1 MNKEFFIEQLAKL
14 QIQFDDLEKKYE
26 TMRLATLEW
35 GKDVDMVKRWG
46 DQHLRR
52 IEGLEATVGLRSAP
66 EYSSRAQRLIEE
78 FEEGE
83 TIREGISNVLWHL
96 VCAWDRCSND
106 NTLEGVPCS
115 VLKELADELIIP
127 RKTNPTG

>member
-1 MNKEFFIEQLAKL
+1 MNKESIIEQLAKL
-14 QIQFDDLEKKYE
+14 QIQFDDLQKKYE
-26 TMRLATLEW
+26 
-35 GKDVDMVKRWG
+35 
-46 DQHLRR
+46 QR
-52 IEGLEATVGLRSAP
+52 ITGLEAAVGIRSGP

-96 VCAWDRCSND
+96 VVAWDRCSND
-106 NTLEGVPCS
+106 NTLKGVPCS

-127 RKTNPTG
+127 RKTNPTGQEDYE